1 MTQQLRFSISVSFGG
16 EHDASAFARYGALA
30 ERLGFH
36 SLLAGDH
43 LYMGGRRTLH
53 SVITLAILAAATE
66 RIGLGFCSYV
76 LPLRN
81 PLFAAKELAE
91 IDCLSGGRLVAGLAA
106 GSNAAEFATFGVPFA
121 ERGDRLDE
129 GLDALTQLWTGESVD
144 FLGRFYQV
152 TGAVLAPRPAQQPH
166 PPIWIGSWTGNRRS
180 AERVVKYAAGWQASG
195 LHTSVDEFRIGWA
208 RVQQAARALGRDP
221 ATIRTSYVNA
231 TMWID
236 KDRDRAWETANSGR
250 IPGLTPPFP
259 TEVEL
264 RIVGTPDDVIARLR
278 DLADAGVEEV
288 AIRPPASAPEQLEI
302 FAQEILPAFAGTS

>member
-1 MTQQLRFSISVSFGG
+1 MTHTLRFSISVSFGG
-16 EHDASAFARYGALA
+16 EHDARAIAQYGALA

-53 SVITLAILAAATE
+53 SVITLSILAAATE

-91 IDCLSGGRLVAGLAA
+91 LDCLSGGRLVAGLAA
-106 GSNAAEFATFGVPFA
+106 GSNAAEFATFGVPFM

-129 GLDALTQLWTGESVD
+129 GLDALIQLWTGDSVD
-144 FLGRFYQV
+144 FHGRFYEF
-152 TGAVLAPRPAQQPH
+152 TGAVLAPRPAQAPH

-195 LHTSVDEFRIGWA
+195 LHTSVEDFRTGWT
-208 RVQQAARALGRDP
+208 RVRQAANALGRDP
-221 ATIRTSYVNA
+221 VSIRTSYVNA

-236 KDRDRAWETANSGR
+236 RDRERAWETANSGR
-250 IPGLTPPFP
+250 IPGLAPPFP
-259 TEVEL
+259 TPVEL
-264 RIVGTPDDVIARLR
+264 RVVGTPADVMAKLGE
-278 DLADAGVEEV
+278 LADAGVEEV

-302 FAQEILPAFAGTS
+302 FAQEIMPAFARPD